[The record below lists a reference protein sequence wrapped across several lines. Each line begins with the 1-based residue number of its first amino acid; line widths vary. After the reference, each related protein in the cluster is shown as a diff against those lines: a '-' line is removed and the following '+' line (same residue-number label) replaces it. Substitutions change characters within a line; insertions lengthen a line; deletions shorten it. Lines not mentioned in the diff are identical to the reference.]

1 MALLFGS
8 VIIFPYIVLSLKTY
22 IMENV
27 KQLLPKEGRE
37 IITKALQSYQHS
49 LELMNCE
56 EYDSLNDEH
65 FDCYGLIGL
74 MQYDVEI
81 SLPKEIKECFVSKYN
96 VDFPMCG
103 EVKRMY
109 PIKEESEWVTIIKGD
124 FSFVDDGVHGR
135 ECYVNS
141 IVSITKHLRVHMNR
155 VIDEIEN
162 DGGGYVVVEDYDGLI
177 NMNSDKEF
185 LVVDSMVESVRRQTY
200 TEMKETDGDIID
212 VVDALEVGKSYERH
226 ENEIYYIRVK

>member
-1 MALLFGS
+1 M
-8 VIIFPYIVLSLKTY
+8 K
-22 IMENV
+22 NV
-27 KQLLPKEGRE
+27 KQLLPKGSKELIKKALTLYKNSIE
-37 IITKALQSYQHS
+37 IINHDSNG
-49 LELMNCE
+49 EMIDDDIN
-56 EYDSLNDEH
+56 YDH
-65 FDCYGLIGL
+65 FDCIGLIG
-74 MQYDVEI
+74 MMNYDVEVI
-81 SLPKEIKECFVSKYN
+81 LPNESKEYFSGKHN
-96 VDFPMCG
+96 VDFPMFG

-141 IVSITKHLRVHMNR
+141 IVSIEKHLRYDMGQ
-155 VIDEIEN
+155 VIDDIEN
-162 DGGGYVVVEDYDGLI
+162 DGDGYVVVEDYDGNI

-185 LVVDSMVESVRRQTY
+185 LVIDSMVESVRRQTY
-200 TEMKETDGDIID
+200 TEMKETDGDIMD

>member
-1 MALLFGS
+1 
-8 VIIFPYIVLSLKTY
+8 
-22 IMENV
+22 MENV

-96 VDFPMCG
+96 VDFPMFG
-103 EVKRMY
+103 EVIFRRDARQSSLVCGA
-109 PIKEESEWVTIIKGD
+109 PEFRGGPDIFPCD
-124 FSFVDDGVHGR
+124 L
-135 ECYVNS
+135 S
-141 IVSITKHLRVHMNR
+141 ICDLAFHDIHQCISSSIT
-155 VIDEIEN
+155 
-162 DGGGYVVVEDYDGLI
+162 GGL
-177 NMNSDKEF
+177 S
-185 LVVDSMVESVRRQTY
+185 
-200 TEMKETDGDIID
+200 
-212 VVDALEVGKSYERH
+212 
-226 ENEIYYIRVK
+226 

>member
-1 MALLFGS
+1 M
-8 VIIFPYIVLSLKTY
+8 K
-22 IMENV
+22 NV
-27 KQLLPKEGRE
+27 KQLLPKGSKELIKKALTLYKNSIE
-37 IITKALQSYQHS
+37 IINHDSNG
-49 LELMNCE
+49 EMIDDDIN
-56 EYDSLNDEH
+56 YDH
-65 FDCYGLIGL
+65 FDCIGLIG
-74 MQYDVEI
+74 MMNYDVEVI
-81 SLPKEIKECFVSKYN
+81 LPNESKEYFSGKHG
-96 VDFPMCG
+96 VDFPMFG

-141 IVSITKHLRVHMNR
+141 IVSIEKHLRYDMGQ
-155 VIDEIEN
+155 VIDDIEN
-162 DGGGYVVVEDYDGLI
+162 DGGGYVVVEDYDGNI

-185 LVVDSMVESVRRQTY
+185 LVIDSMVESVRRQTY
-200 TEMKETDGDIID
+200 TEMKETDGDIMD

>member
-81 SLPKEIKECFVSKYN
+81 SLPKEIKE
-96 VDFPMCG
+96 
-103 EVKRMY
+103 
-109 PIKEESEWVTIIKGD
+109 
-124 FSFVDDGVHGR
+124 
-135 ECYVNS
+135 
-141 IVSITKHLRVHMNR
+141 
-155 VIDEIEN
+155 
-162 DGGGYVVVEDYDGLI
+162 
-177 NMNSDKEF
+177 
-185 LVVDSMVESVRRQTY
+185 
-200 TEMKETDGDIID
+200 
-212 VVDALEVGKSYERH
+212 
-226 ENEIYYIRVK
+226 

>member
-1 MALLFGS
+1 M
-8 VIIFPYIVLSLKTY
+8 K
-22 IMENV
+22 NV
-27 KQLLPKEGRE
+27 KQLLPKGSKELIKKALTLYKNSIE
-37 IITKALQSYQHS
+37 IINHDSNG
-49 LELMNCE
+49 EMIDDDIN
-56 EYDSLNDEH
+56 YDH
-65 FDCYGLIGL
+65 FDCIGLIG
-74 MQYDVEI
+74 MMDYDVEVI
-81 SLPKEIKECFVSKYN
+81 LPNESKEYFSGKHG
-96 VDFPMCG
+96 VDFPMFG

-141 IVSITKHLRVHMNR
+141 IVSIEKHLRYDMGQ
-155 VIDEIEN
+155 VIDDIEN
-162 DGGGYVVVEDYDGLI
+162 DGGGYVVVEDYDGNI

-185 LVVDSMVESVRRQTY
+185 LVIDSMVESVRRQTY
-200 TEMKETDGDIID
+200 TEMKETDGDIMD